1 MVCCV
6 CPKLSLSGQAQHR
19 ERVLVEENDRLFRA
33 LHKSK
38 AEERTIVLTELAT
51 DTQVST
57 DAGAHEQTQAEVAR
71 LRVELATERELRARS
86 EAALRQ
92 QMSAEIE
99 GAEKRGEERAA
110 AALGD
115 SNKLKQVRTPHIHS
129 HSHSHTNTHTK
140 THSGTHTGT

>member
-1 MVCCV
+1 MDCCV

-38 AEERTIVLTELAT
+38 AEERTIVLTELAP
-51 DTQVST
+51 DTQASA
-57 DAGAHEQTQAEVAR
+57 DASAHEQTQAEVAR
-71 LRVELATERELRARS
+71 LRAELDAERELRARS
-86 EAALRQ
+86 EPALRQ

-99 GAEKRGEERAA
+99 RAEKRGEERAA

-115 SNKLKQVRTPHIHS
+115 SNKLKQVRTPLRHT
-129 HSHSHTNTHTK
+129 HSHTQTHTK
-140 THSGTHTGT
+140 T